1 MNKWEDKKNT
11 LLLIWGCL
19 MLFSKITKYEWLHPV
34 ILLVNLIALYYTWRF
49 LSTACEAE
57 ISTRG
62 TLKHLLRHYKCDTN
76 FLLLYLLYAVGY
88 VLWLCFK

>member
-49 LSTACEAE
+49 LSAACEAE

-62 TLKHLLRHYKCDTN
+62 TLKHLLRHYKCDTY
-76 FLLLYLLYAVGY
+76 FLLLYFLNAVGY